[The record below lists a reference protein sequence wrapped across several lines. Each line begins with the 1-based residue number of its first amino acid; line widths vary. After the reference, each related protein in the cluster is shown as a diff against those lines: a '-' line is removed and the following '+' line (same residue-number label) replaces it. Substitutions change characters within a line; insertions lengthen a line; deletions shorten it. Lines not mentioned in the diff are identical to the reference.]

1 MPISRITA
9 MMLQTNDV
17 TIIDTHVRSEAWIVK
32 NGKRHALMLSCPLD
46 KRQDMEKVIKKL
58 KESTNG

>member
-1 MPISRITA
+1 

-17 TIIDTHVRSEAWIVK
+17 QIIDTDVRSEAWIVK
-32 NGKRHALMLSCPLD
+32 NGNPHALMLSCPLD

-58 KESTNG
+58 KEGTNG

>member
-17 TIIDTHVRSEAWIVK
+17 QIIDTDVRSEAWIVK
-32 NGKRHALMLSCPLD
+32 NGNLHALMLSCPLD
-46 KRQDMEKVIKKL
+46 KRQDMEKVIKEL
-58 KESTNG
+58 KEGTNG

>member
-17 TIIDTHVRSEAWIVK
+17 QIIDTDVRSEAWIVK
-32 NGKRHALMLSCPLD
+32 NGNPHALMLSCPLD
-46 KRQDMEKVIKKL
+46 KRQDMEKVIKEL
-58 KESTNG
+58 KEGTNG